1 MGAALGRGAGG
12 GPATAVS
19 IEEGAEGGWAE
30 GAYLAAG
37 SVGLTYCGALQ
48 L

>member
-1 MGAALGRGAGG
+1 MGAALGRGPGG
-12 GPATAVS
+12 GPAAADG

-30 GAYLAAG
+30 GAYLAVG